1 MVQVKVRRVNATVR
15 MIKFKLRM
23 FKVTLRMFK
32 ATLRMVQ
39 LTLRMSRVTLAQL
52 EPLFVRSKTSCPYR
66 FDLLL
71 RFLVCT
77 TKMQLFKPPFWIKIP
92 VLWFRFLYWTSF
104 LICRKV
110 RYFMKICIIFDFFL
124 FVQKE
129 IDQVAKWTF
138 HVLFPSAQ
146 FFSSLPI
153 SLLLILDF
161 FVFFKIAPF
170 KS

>member
-1 MVQVKVRRVNATVR
+1 MVQVKVRKVNATVRMINITLR

-52 EPLFVRSKTSCPYR
+52 QPFFVRSKTSCPYR

-77 TKMQLFKPPFWIKIP
+77 TKMQLFKPPFWIKKP
-92 VLWFRFLYWTSF
+92 VLWFRFLY
-104 LICRKV
+104 
-110 RYFMKICIIFDFFL
+110 
-124 FVQKE
+124 
-129 IDQVAKWTF
+129 
-138 HVLFPSAQ
+138 
-146 FFSSLPI
+146 
-153 SLLLILDF
+153 
-161 FVFFKIAPF
+161 
-170 KS
+170 